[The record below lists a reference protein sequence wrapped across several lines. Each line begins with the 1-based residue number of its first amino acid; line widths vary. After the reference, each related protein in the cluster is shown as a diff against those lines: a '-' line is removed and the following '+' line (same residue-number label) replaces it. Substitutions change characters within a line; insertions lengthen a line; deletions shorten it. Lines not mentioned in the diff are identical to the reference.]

1 MKLIVGIGNPEL
13 RFADTRHN
21 TGFALVD
28 SYAADKGVVFKHS
41 VKFKADIAELSSGD
55 EKVLLVKPT
64 TYYNLVGE
72 SVRAICDFYKLQ
84 ADDVLVIHDELALP
98 FGTIRTRQGGS
109 DAGNNGVKSL
119 NQHVGAT
126 TQRLRIGI
134 WNNLRDKMNDA
145 DFVLAKFTPTERK
158 QFTTIATT
166 ASSHVDDFVS
176 GKLTQ
181 HTLRVEM

>member
-13 RFADTRHN
+13 RFAGTRHN
-21 TGFALVD
+21 TGFTLLD
-28 SYAADKGVVFKHS
+28 SYAAANGAVFKHS
-41 VKFKADIAELSSGD
+41 VKFKADIAELSYAG

-72 SVRAICDFYKLQ
+72 SIRALCDFYKLNTN
-84 ADDVLVIHDELALP
+84 DILVIHDELALP
-98 FGTIRTRQGGS
+98 FGTIRTRLGGS

-126 TQRLRIGI
+126 TQRLRIGV
-134 WNNLRDKMNDA
+134 WNDVRDKMNDA
-145 DFVLAKFTPTERK
+145 DFVLAKFTTTERK
-158 QFTTIATT
+158 QLTKIIDA
-166 ASSHVDDFVS
+166 ASSHIDDFLA
-176 GKLTQ
+176 GKLAH